1 MALSVP
7 TPIPTPPGAR
17 DDDPWKSPTG
27 DYAGIEELDRPEL
40 DDYAPDTEPC
50 LPALDWDEADGESG
64 VKPRR

>member
-1 MALSVP
+1 MALSLP

-17 DDDPWKSPTG
+17 D

-40 DDYAPDTEPC
+40 DDWAPDTEPC